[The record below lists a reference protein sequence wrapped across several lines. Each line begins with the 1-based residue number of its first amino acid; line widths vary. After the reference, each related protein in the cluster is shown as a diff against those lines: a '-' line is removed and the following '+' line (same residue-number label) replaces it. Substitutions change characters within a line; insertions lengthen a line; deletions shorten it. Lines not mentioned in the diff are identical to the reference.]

1 MRLTAKLF
9 FTLGIIAVVG
19 VIAAACGGDQAPKS
33 ANKTPSGAEAPKAAS
48 PSPTASAPEGGVFRR
63 LWMDPPTLD
72 PHLANDTSSAGLI
85 VEVFSGLVTISPALT
100 IEPDIAERWDI
111 GTDHQTYTFYL
122 RKDAKF
128 HDGKAVTAKDFKY
141 SFERATD
148 PRLLSP
154 VADTYLGEIQG
165 AKDKIEGR
173 ATEVS
178 GVKVIDNYTLQI
190 TTVRPMAYFL
200 AMLTYPTAYV
210 VDQSNIERLGR
221 NWASQPNGTG
231 PFKLKEYRIG
241 ERVVL
246 ERNPLYYRE
255 PAKLDRIEYILSGGS
270 PMAMYEND
278 EIDMTGVG
286 IADIDRVRD
295 PKDPLNKEV
304 HATPPGFTVSY
315 IGFNTAKPPFDD
327 VNVRRALNFATNK
340 ELIAKEILS
349 GLAIPAYGIL
359 PKDFPGY
366 TGQTKGLTFDAAKA
380 RQAMAASKYAAPN
393 AKDLLAQYESTQDPK
408 ALADFQA
415 ATAGKLPR
423 MVLTVPGTGGGLG
436 LDLEVIVE
444 MWKEALGL
452 NVEFQQVEWATFLQD
467 LNAKKLQVF
476 SGLGWQAD
484 YPDPQNFLDVL
495 FYSKSD
501 TNHGAYANQE
511 LDKVLEE
518 ARSEPD
524 WNKRVA
530 LYQKAEQLVLDD
542 AAWVPLWFSTEV
554 PVLIKPRVKNYKLLP
569 LIVPHMRDV
578 YIDKG

>member
-19 VIAAACGGDQAPKS
+19 VIATACGGDEAPKS
-33 ANKTPSGAEAPKAAS
+33 ANKTPSGTEAPKAAS
-48 PSPTASAPEGGVFRR
+48 PSPTASGPAGGVFRR
-63 LWMDPPTLD
+63 LWADPPTLD
-72 PHLANDTSSAGLI
+72 PHLANDTTSAGLI
-85 VEVFSGLVTISPALT
+85 VEVFSGLVTISPELT

-111 GTDHQTYTFYL
+111 APDRMTYTFYL

-148 PRLLSP
+148 PKLLSP

-165 AKDKIEGR
+165 AKDRIQGR

-178 GVKVIDNYTLQI
+178 GVKVIDEYTLQI
-190 TTVRPMAYFL
+190 TTVRPTAYFL

-210 VDQSNIERLGR
+210 LDQSNIERLGR
-221 NWASQPNGTG
+221 NWTSQPNGTG

-246 ERNPLYYRE
+246 ERNAAYYRGA
-255 PAKLDRIEYILSGGS
+255 AKLDRIEYILSGGS
-270 PMAMYEND
+270 PMAMYENN

-286 IADIDRVRD
+286 IADLDRVRD
-295 PKDPLNKEV
+295 PQDPLNKEV
-304 HATPPGFTVSY
+304 HTTPPGFDVSY
-315 IGFNTAKPPFDD
+315 IGFNIAKPPFDD

-340 ELIAKEILS
+340 DLIAKEILS

-366 TGQTKGLTFDAAKA
+366 TGQPQGLKFDAAKA

-444 MWKEALGL
+444 MWKQTLGL

-501 TNHGAYANQE
+501 INHGAYVNQE
-511 LDKVLEE
+511 LDKLLEE

-554 PVLIKPRVKNYKLLP
+554 PVLIKPQVKNYKLLP

>member
-9 FTLGIIAVVG
+9 FVLSIIAAIG
-19 VIAAACGGDQAPKS
+19 LIASACGGDEAPKS
-33 ANKTPSGAEAPKAAS
+33 AKKASSGAEAPKAAS
-48 PSPTASAPEGGVFRR
+48 ASPAASAPAGGVFRR
-63 LWMDPPTLD
+63 LWSDPPTLD
-72 PHLANDTSSAGLI
+72 PHLANDTTSAGLI
-85 VEVFSGLVTISPALT
+85 VEVFSGLVAISPDLK
-100 IEPDIAERWDI
+100 IEADIAERWDI
-111 GTDHQTYTFYL
+111 APDRKTYTFYL
-122 RKDAKF
+122 RKDVKF

-141 SFERATD
+141 SMERATD
-148 PRLLSP
+148 PKLLSP

-178 GVKVIDNYTLQI
+178 GVKVIDEYTLQI
-190 TTVRPMAYFL
+190 TTVRPTAYFL
-200 AMLTYPTAYV
+200 AMLTYPTGYV

-221 NWASQPNGTG
+221 NWTSQPNGTG

-246 ERNPLYYRE
+246 ERNPLYYRG

-270 PMAMYEND
+270 AMAMYENN
-278 EIDMTGVG
+278 EIDITGVG
-286 IADIDRVRD
+286 IADLDRVRD

-304 HATPPGFTVSY
+304 HTTPPGFDVSY
-315 IGFNTAKPPFDD
+315 IGFNIAKPPFDD
-327 VNVRRALNFATNK
+327 VNVRRALNFAINK
-340 ELIAKEILS
+340 DLIAKEILS

-366 TGQTKGLTFDAAKA
+366 TGQNQGLKFDAAKA

-393 AKDLLAQYESTQDPK
+393 AKALLAQYESTQDPK

-444 MWKEALGL
+444 MWKQNLGL

-495 FYSKSD
+495 FHSKSD
-501 TNHGAYANQE
+501 INHGAYANQE
-511 LDKVLEE
+511 LDKLLEE

-530 LYQKAEQLVLDD
+530 LYQKAEQMILDD
-542 AAWVPLWFSTEV
+542 AAWVPLWFSTEA
-554 PVLIKPRVKNYKLLP
+554 PVLIKPHVKNFKLLP
-569 LIVPHMRDV
+569 LIVPRMRDV